1 MPAAHR
7 SRTAPQTEPD
17 MGQYL
22 MLRVVSMKAI
32 KLTQTYMA
40 DTDDSTHNMLQYAIF
55 ALLLLIGLS
64 PFMLMLWKNSAYR
77 QRLVDTFCCRDCK
90 DCCTRRVH
98 YDEADL
104 RTLRELEQPQRESV
118 GINGA
123 YRMYQARRSRLSLRL
138 ASWRE
143 DVKRGGGND
152 DRLHHK
158 LAQIQAAHF
167 RRQQTQPVASSG
179 TTTAAAATNHRANS
193 TPNLPFDIR
202 VVEINDRVDESNSS
216 SAASAV
222 AVSSNS
228 LDEES
233 VYELVP
239 PTPKEKRTV
248 DSVRIGRRSAVT
260 AEEEEEEKEDVPPRD
275 HEIV

>member
-1 MPAAHR
+1 MADADDGN
-7 SRTAPQTEPD
+7 TLNLL
-17 MGQYL
+17 QYL
-22 MLRVVSMKAI
+22 
-32 KLTQTYMA
+32 
-40 DTDDSTHNMLQYAIF
+40 IF
-55 ALLLLIGLS
+55 ILLLLIGLS
-64 PFMLMLWKNSAYR
+64 PFLLMLWKNSGYR
-77 QRLVDTFCCRDCK
+77 QRLVDTFCCRDCG

-143 DVKRGGGND
+143 DVKRGGGDD

-158 LAQIQAAHF
+158 LAQIQAAQYQ
-167 RRQQTQPVASSG
+167 RQRSQPTSASSNIA
-179 TTTAAAATNHRANS
+179 TAAASRANS
-193 TPNLPFDIR
+193 TPSLPFDIR
-202 VVEINDRVDESNSS
+202 VVEINDRMDESNSS
-216 SAASAV
+216 LGVSVSASD
-222 AVSSNS
+222 S
-228 LDEES
+228 DEES

-239 PTPKEKRTV
+239 PTPKDERSMDAVRT
-248 DSVRIGRRSAVT
+248 GRRSAMT
-260 AEEEEEEKEDVPPRD
+260 AEEEEEEKDDVPRRD

>member
-1 MPAAHR
+1 
-7 SRTAPQTEPD
+7 
-17 MGQYL
+17 MGD
-22 MLRVVSMKAI
+22 S
-32 KLTQTYMA
+32 
-40 DTDDSTHNMLQYAIF
+40 DDSTRSTLQYAIF
-55 ALLLLIGLS
+55 ALLLLVGLS
-64 PFMLMLWKNSAYR
+64 PFLLMLWKNASYR
-77 QRLVDTFCCRDCK
+77 QRLVDTFCCRDCS

-143 DVKRGGGND
+143 DVKRGGGDD

-158 LAQIQAAHF
+158 LAQIQAAQF
-167 RRQQTQPVASSG
+167 RRQQPQPAASS
-179 TTTAAAATNHRANS
+179 AATATSSRANS
-193 TPNLPFDIR
+193 TPNVPFDIR

-222 AVSSNS
+222 AVSVNDS
-228 LDEES
+228 DEDSES

-239 PTPKEKRTV
+239 PTPKDNRSADTVRT
-248 DSVRIGRRSAVT
+248 GRRSAVT
-260 AEEEEEEKEDVPPRD
+260 AEEEEEEKEDMPPRD